1 MPNAYPLPIL
11 VLFRKCRAAQRPN
24 QRPLTLAM
32 ATLGMLFLLPAAPA
46 KAQIGGSRS
55 YGQLD
60 LPASARIAALGG
72 YAIATWD
79 SDPAL
84 GYANP
89 ALYNPAM
96 DRKLVFAHAFGPA
109 EVQYGHAAYA
119 HHLEGPDL
127 TIGGGLLYRAYGRFD
142 GRDAAGNQTAGF
154 GAGEYALHAGTAYRS
169 DRLAYGATVKLAYGQ
184 LESYTSF
191 AAAVDIGA
199 AYIDT
204 AKRLVAALVLR
215 NIGTPISSYIP
226 GDAEALPFDLQLAIS
241 HRLQHLP
248 LRLSLTLHDLY
259 RWDIRYD
266 DPNAAN
272 GGDLLFGGTGEDAD
286 QAFIADKIFRHVAVS
301 GEFEF
306 GKNVRVR
313 FGYDHQGRGELAA
326 TGRAG
331 LTGFSGGFGI
341 RVKQFRL
348 DYAHQV
354 THLSGRQNHLTVTTD
369 IAAFGQ

>member
-1 MPNAYPLPIL
+1 MSSLPTCSMPNSYLPESSRTYGLSIAAIAAAL
-11 VLFRKCRAAQRPN
+11 VFL
-24 QRPLTLAM
+24 
-32 ATLGMLFLLPAAPA
+32 LFLMPASPA
-46 KAQIGGSRS
+46 NAQIGGSRS
-55 YGQLD
+55 YGQFE

-96 DRKLVFAHAFGPA
+96 DRKLVFSHAFGPA

-119 HHLEGPDL
+119 HHLEKPDL
-127 TIGGGLLYRAYGRFD
+127 TIGGGILYRAYGRFD
-142 GRDAAGNQTAGF
+142 GRDAAGNSTGGF
-154 GAGEYALHAGTAYRS
+154 GAGEYAIHAGTSYRS
-169 DRLAYGATVKLAYGQ
+169 DRLAYGATLKMAYGR
-184 LESYTSF
+184 LESYSSF
-191 AAAVDIGA
+191 AAAVDLGA

-204 AKRLVAALVLR
+204 ANRLVAALVLR
-215 NIGTPISSYIP
+215 NVGVPISSYLP
-226 GDAEALPFDLQLAIS
+226 GDPEALPFDLQLAIS
-241 HRLQHLP
+241 HRLEYLP

-266 DPNAAN
+266 DPNAPSEN
-272 GGDLLFGGTGEDAD
+272 DLPFGGGQEEEDGR
-286 QAFIADKIFRHVAVS
+286 FIADKIFRHVAIS

-306 GKNVRVR
+306 GKNLRVR
-313 FGYDHQGRGELAA
+313 LGYDHQGRGELAA
-326 TGRAG
+326 TGRSG

-348 DYAHQV
+348 DYAHQI

-369 IAAFGQ
+369 IAAFAGP

>member
-1 MPNAYPLPIL
+1 MPNAYPPDCVRSFPFPFAASL
-11 VLFRKCRAAQRPN
+11 VALVCAVV
-24 QRPLTLAM
+24 LM
-32 ATLGMLFLLPAAPA
+32 PAAPA

-55 YGQLD
+55 YGQFD

-79 SDPAL
+79 DDPAM

-89 ALYNPAM
+89 ALYNAAM

-119 HHLEGPDL
+119 HHLDKPDL

-142 GRDAAGNQTAGF
+142 GRDAAGNPTAGF
-154 GAGEYALHAGTAYRS
+154 GAGEYALHAGTAYRR
-169 DRLAYGATVKLAYGQ
+169 DKLAYGATLKVAYGR
-184 LESYTSF
+184 LESYSSL
-191 AAAVDIGA
+191 AAAVDFGA

-204 AKRLVAALVLR
+204 ARRLVASLVLR
-215 NIGTPISSYIP
+215 NIGTPITSYLP
-226 GDAEALPFDLQLAIS
+226 GDPEALPFDLQLAVS
-241 HRLQHLP
+241 HRLQYLP

-259 RWDIRYD
+259 RWNIRYD
-266 DPNAAN
+266 DPNAAA
-272 GGDLLFGGTGEDAD
+272 GTGSLFGVEEGAEDGR
-286 QAFIADKIFRHVAVS
+286 FIADKIFRHVAVS

-326 TGRAG
+326 TGRSG

-369 IAAFGQ
+369 IAAFGGNN